1 MRGGGRGARGVERL
15 RVKNKKGRR
24 VGEQMCGKEILWGEK
39 RKGSGMGQ
47 MNSWGKKWGVRRQ
60 HSCTNC

>member
-24 VGEQMCGKEILWGEK
+24 VGEQMCGKEIL
-39 RKGSGMGQ
+39 
-47 MNSWGKKWGVRRQ
+47 
-60 HSCTNC
+60 